1 MGHGIQILTKRTK
14 LNVCEKSTPRTKMP
28 SRLLETDAYLDERT
42 KSAGVQRGSVTTDAQ
57 GYSVFEFPL
66 HCPTT
71 PRHCHVFS
79 RPRPSH
85 HSAINYSN
93 STKIL
98 TSYINLHPPT
108 TVAASKLKA
117 NNSDIHVYIHIILNK
132 IKRFTTLKNM
142 FNEIRHNNNY
152 YYYYKLC

>member
-1 MGHGIQILTKRTK
+1 MLCTSGFVDNGIFHIMGHGIQILTKRTK

-79 RPRPSH
+79 RPRPSSH

-117 NNSDIHVYIHIILNK
+117 NNADICTHYIK
-132 IKRFTTLKNM
+132 
-142 FNEIRHNNNY
+142 
-152 YYYYKLC
+152 